1 MDRIS
6 NHSLFVWSLAVKTWV
21 PRLPRKGG
29 PTYLA
34 LANEIAA
41 AIEKGELRA
50 GSRLPPQREL
60 AELLKIDV
68 TTVSRAMTVAQQRGL
83 VIARG
88 RAGSYV
94 ATPRRVVAPP
104 RSTIDLAVNYPP
116 PLSDESQDVVREAMR
131 DAARSAEP
139 EDLLEYPRR
148 GWEKHGERALPW
160 FEMLRLS
167 TDASH
172 IAVAGGAQQALIGI
186 NAVLCEPGDAI
197 IAPGLTY
204 PGMMTIARRMGLR
217 VFGVEMDEQGIIPS
231 SLAEVSGRVH
241 ARYVYVVP
249 TFDNPTTA
257 TARDR
262 RRAELADVIERANL
276 LLVED
281 DGHAALL
288 EKPIAPVSS
297 HIPQR
302 SYYVSGMSKA
312 VSPGLRTAYVVT
324 PSVTDAYRVSSA
336 LVSLGQFP
344 APIAV
349 EATSRLIESGAVSE
363 LNRDLR
369 SIANRRWEIAR
380 RILPELQAGIA
391 ETNYFGWLSLPNRW
405 RADGFMERCR
415 ELGVQLS
422 ASSAFAVNSKFVTN
436 GLRVCLGA
444 PTAVNDMEAALEI
457 IASVMREDPS
467 VMRPPY

>member
-1 MDRIS
+1 M
-6 NHSLFVWSLAVKTWV
+6 KTWV
-21 PRLPRKGG
+21 PRLPRHGG

-34 LANEIAA
+34 LVDALAA
-41 AIEKGELRA
+41 AIEKGELLV

-60 AELLKIDV
+60 AQLLKIDV

-83 VIARG
+83 VVARG

-94 ATPRRVVAPP
+94 ASPRRSAAPS

-116 PLSDESQDVVREAMR
+116 PLSAELQNVVREAMR
-131 DAARSAEP
+131 EAARTAEA

-148 GWEKHGERALPW
+148 GWQKHGEHALPW

-167 TDASH
+167 TNASH
-172 IAVAGGAQQALIGI
+172 IAVAGGAQQALVGI

-197 IAPGLTY
+197 IAAGLTY

-231 SLAEVSGRVH
+231 SLAEVSDRVR
-241 ARYVYVVP
+241 AKYVYVVP

-257 TARDR
+257 TARDK
-262 RRAELADVIERANL
+262 RRAELAAVIERANL
-276 LLVED
+276 VLVED
-281 DGHAALL
+281 DGHAPLL
-288 EKPIAPVSS
+288 ENPIAPVTS

-302 SYYVSGMSKA
+302 SYYISSMSKS
-312 VSPGLRTAYVVT
+312 VSPGLRTSYVVT

-344 APIAV
+344 APVAV
-349 EATSRLIESGAVSE
+349 EATSRLIESGAIAD
-363 LNRDLR
+363 LTRDLR
-369 SIANRRWEIAR
+369 VTASDRWQIAR

-391 ETNYFGWLSLPNRW
+391 ETNHFGWLPLPNRW
-405 RADGFMERCR
+405 RGDAFMERCR

-422 ASSAFAVNSKFVTN
+422 TSAAFAVNSKFITN

-444 PTAVNDMEAALEI
+444 PAAASDLESALEI

-467 VMRPPY
+467 VLRPPY